1 MIKNKLPKFLIIG
14 FLNTIFGYF
23 IGIFFYK
30 MLYHKFGIILVGI
43 SSNFFAILFSFLNF
57 KFFVF
62 KTKMKYFFSEIA
74 KSFFVYTSIFIIS
87 TLLLYLL
94 IEIFYFNIY
103 IAQGIIIFIS
113 IVISVFSQFLI
124 VFKNK

>member
-1 MIKNKLPKFLIIG
+1 M
-14 FLNTIFGYF
+14 LNSELFAKTLLCKIDN
-23 IGIFFYK
+23 ITK